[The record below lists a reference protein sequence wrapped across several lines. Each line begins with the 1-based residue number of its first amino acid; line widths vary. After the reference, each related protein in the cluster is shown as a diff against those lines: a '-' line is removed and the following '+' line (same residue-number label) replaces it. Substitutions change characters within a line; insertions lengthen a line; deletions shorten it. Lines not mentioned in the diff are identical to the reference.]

1 MLRVGGD
8 DFIVVGCEIFQVS
21 QINMIFFFF
30 FLVPLV
36 ILCKSDS
43 YR

>member
-21 QINMIFFFF
+21 QINMIFYF

-43 YR
+43 YH

>member
-30 FLVPLV
+30 FFGFHW
-36 ILCKSDS
+36 
-43 YR
+43 

>member
-21 QINMIFFFF
+21 QINMIFLLGSTGDF
-30 FLVPLV
+30 V
-36 ILCKSDS
+36 
-43 YR
+43 